1 MKRSPALFPKPRKRM
16 KQPRKDTL
24 RHIIRCRDA
33 EIYRLK
39 AELSKS
45 GLLMRAISKARG
57 LLRLIKRTA
66 T

>member
-1 MKRSPALFPKPRKRM
+1 MSVSDQLFPKPRKRM

-39 AELSKS
+39 AELSKP
-45 GLLMRAISKARG
+45 GLLVRAVGKARG
-57 LLRLIKRTA
+57 LFKSIMRT
-66 T
+66 TP